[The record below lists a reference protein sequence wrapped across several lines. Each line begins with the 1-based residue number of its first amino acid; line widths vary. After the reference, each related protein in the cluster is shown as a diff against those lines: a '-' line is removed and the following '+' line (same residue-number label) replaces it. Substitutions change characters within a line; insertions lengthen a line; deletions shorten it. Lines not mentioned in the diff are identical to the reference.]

1 MTEGWISLGQLGK
14 PFGIKGFLRF
24 NVRETVLTE
33 FKLPIQL
40 KLRKPD
46 PNFPEKDI
54 TILELQAH
62 TGKFIVR
69 IEGINTP
76 EEAERLTG
84 GILLLPAH
92 LLPKIKS
99 KDEFYI
105 SDLIGLHAVD
115 ESGKKLNWVLKEVLD
130 NPAHPI
136 LSFTRPEDEE
146 ILIPFIHVYVGEVD
160 LEKKTI
166 VLIQPEVWNEI

>member
-40 KLRKPD
+40 KIRKPD

-54 TILELQAH
+54 TLLELQPH

-76 EEAERLTG
+76 EEAERFTG
-84 GILLLPAH
+84 GILLLPSH
-92 LLPKIKS
+92 LLPKIKT
-99 KDEFYI
+99 KDEYYI
-105 SDLIGLHAVD
+105 SDLIGLEAID
-115 ESGKKLNWVLKEVLD
+115 ESGKKLNWTLREVLD

-136 LSFTRPEDEE
+136 LAFIQNEGPE
-146 ILIPFIHVYVGEVD
+146 ILIPFIHVYVGTVD
-160 LEKKTI
+160 VEKKTI
-166 VLIQPEVWNEI
+166 TLIQPEVWNEV